1 MTLGIASRVTFA
13 FILSLCA
20 LVQVRFDGPEWESV
34 SKEATDFLSQLLD
47 RDYNSRLTASDALQ
61 HPWIAKFCG
70 GDECAAPE
78 NLVQRPPATSEQ
90 LL

>member
-1 MTLGIASRVTFA
+1 MMG
-13 FILSLCA
+13 LS
-20 LVQVRFDGPEWESV
+20 GS
-34 SKEATDFLSQLLD
+34 LSQRRLRTSLSKLLD